1 MTLYVIKDFRI
12 RLILQGWLLHDWINL
27 TYQILLLP
35 FSDIPDYDDIF
46 KDDDDEE
53 DEEFEGGSDDDEVL
67 ERENE
72 LELWITR
79 KNFESFVDV
88 TYNYCN
94 LVYNDHPW
102 ESKFVAVIQR

>member
-1 MTLYVIKDFRI
+1 
-12 RLILQGWLLHDWINL
+12 
-27 TYQILLLP
+27 LLP

-72 LELWITR
+72 LEL
-79 KNFESFVDV
+79 
-88 TYNYCN
+88 
-94 LVYNDHPW
+94 
-102 ESKFVAVIQR
+102 